1 MLDFGFCGG
10 DCLAQ
15 HIGIADTLALRLSKI
30 GETCIGRDERVLE
43 RLPQTCAH
51 IDESTRQ
58 GVDARRID
66 RRALLATAETIA
78 KALVDARGKR
88 CADTRQHGARQM
100 RNPDDRFGEAPVA
113 SRRVQCKR
121 CEAGLQRGDRDDD
134 EQGFD
139 HDHPGRARCLVD
151 GTSNRRSAE
160 GHGQRLHLRAV
171 TASAPPCVESAI
183 GCPKALRAR
192 AINSR
197 VRCGCSASI
206 CPLFC
211 GQQGPLVWSAEPS
224 SVCSVESGPDMN

>member
-1 MLDFGFCGG
+1 MR
-10 DCLAQ
+10 A
-15 HIGIADTLALRLSKI
+15 R
-30 GETCIGRDERVLE
+30 GRSSMRAGSTDEPFW
-43 RLPQTCAH
+43 LPQRRSRRRS
-51 IDESTRQ
+51 STRAASVAQ
-58 GVDARRID
+58 TLGSTGPGRCE
-66 RRALLATAETIA
+66 TPTIA
-78 KALVDARGKR
+78 SAKRPSRPDA
-88 CADTRQHGARQM
+88 CS
-100 RNPDDRFGEAPVA
+100 GE
-113 SRRVQCKR
+113 R

-134 EQGFD
+134 EQSFD
-139 HDHPGRARCLVD
+139 HDHPDRARCLVD
-151 GTSNRRSAE
+151 GTSDRRGAE

-224 SVCSVESGPDMN
+224 SVCSVESGPEMN